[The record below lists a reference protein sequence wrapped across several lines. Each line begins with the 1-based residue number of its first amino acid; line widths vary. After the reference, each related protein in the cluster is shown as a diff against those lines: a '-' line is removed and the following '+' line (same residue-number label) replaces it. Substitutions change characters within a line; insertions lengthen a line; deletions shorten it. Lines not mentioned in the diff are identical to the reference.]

1 MNLPPHSTSL
11 EDLARRG
18 GPAQAECQ
26 SETLRHFDKNS
37 PIPRKLLGAQVA
49 GQQQGSLEMR
59 LAQYAKPKLLIIDE
73 QGYPPLEP
81 QAGHVFFQL
90 ISRDD
95 EQGSVQISS
104 NRPVEEWD
112 EMYSFAEGFASG
124 DQVVVAAILDRLMHH
139 SPRAMT
145 IRGDS

>member
-1 MNLPPHSTSL
+1 
-11 EDLARRG
+11 
-18 GPAQAECQ
+18 
-26 SETLRHFDKNS
+26 
-37 PIPRKLLGAQVA
+37 
-49 GQQQGSLEMR
+49 MR

-73 QGYPPLEP
+73 QGYPPFEP

-95 EQGSVQISS
+95 EQESVQISS

-124 DQVVVAAILDRLMHH
+124 DQVVVAAILDRATSSHPAHRIDAVGVL
-139 SPRAMT
+139 A
-145 IRGDS
+145 GEDSQGGVPLPP